1 MPRKKSPSFLFLAL
15 LLILSADQLIKVFVT
30 RFSGRYVINYG
41 FPLVGG
47 DFSILVVELSILLAI
62 LFMFLVLKLNL
73 IGNKRT
79 GLAVCLIFSGIIS
92 NLIDRILRGGV
103 VDYID
108 IRVWPVFN
116 LSDVLILLG
125 VIWLGLLL
133 LYRKI

>member
-1 MPRKKSPSFLFLAL
+1 MPRKKSPSFLFLVPL
-15 LLILSADQLIKVFVT
+15 FVLSADQLIKVFVT

-47 DFSILVVELSILLAI
+47 DFSILAELSILLAI
-62 LFMFLVLKLNL
+62 LFIFLVLKLNL
-73 IGNKRT
+73 ISNKRT

-108 IRVWPVFN
+108 IVIWPVFN
-116 LSDVLILLG
+116 LADVLILLG

>member
-1 MPRKKSPSFLFLAL
+1 MPRKKSPSFLFLVFLFIL
-15 LLILSADQLIKVFVT
+15 LADQLIKVFVT

-47 DFSILVVELSILLAI
+47 DFSILAELSVLLVI
-62 LFMFLVLKLNL
+62 LFIFLVLKLNL
-73 IGNKRT
+73 ISNRRT
-79 GLAVCLIFSGIIS
+79 SLAVCLIFSGISS

-108 IRVWPVFN
+108 VRVWPVFN
-116 LSDVLILLG
+116 LSDVLIVLG
-125 VIWLGLLL
+125 VIWLGFLF